1 MIDTLSLLTFLEFF
15 TNEAGFHGSDPGF
28 TKMAVTFGEFFWRMY
43 RLVRMCNK
51 ALGRCYL

>member
-28 TKMAVTFGEFFWRMY
+28 TKMAVTFCEFF
-43 RLVRMCNK
+43 
-51 ALGRCYL
+51 